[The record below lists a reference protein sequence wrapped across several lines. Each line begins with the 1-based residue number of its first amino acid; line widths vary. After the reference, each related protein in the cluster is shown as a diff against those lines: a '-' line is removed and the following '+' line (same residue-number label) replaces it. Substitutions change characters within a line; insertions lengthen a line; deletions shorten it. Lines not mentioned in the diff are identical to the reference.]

1 MELQRITS
9 RENRRLIYAR
19 KVRDGK
25 ESGQIFIEGRRLVTE
40 ALRSDIR
47 INDCFFAEGFEHGGL
62 LDPIA
67 EKGIDIWKLRDSL
80 FRSIAATK
88 QPQGIVLLADHPIN
102 PIKDFNLPQV
112 SVPVF
117 LFLNEI
123 NNPSNLGAI
132 LRSVEAA
139 GAGGVFVS
147 KNSADVFS
155 PKALR
160 ASMGAAFRVR
170 VTENADL
177 EEVLGRARAG
187 GLTCLAV
194 DRLAGASY
202 LQIDWKKRP
211 HLLVLGSEAHGLSS
225 SELEL
230 IGDGISIPMDNS
242 VESLNLAVAA
252 GIILFEAKRKG
263 GDDAVNYLS

>member
-9 RENRRLIYAR
+9 RENRRLIHAR

-25 ESGQIFIEGRRLVTE
+25 DRGQIFIEGRRLVAE

-47 INDCFFAEGFEHGGL
+47 INDCFVAEGFEDREL
-62 LDPIA
+62 LDSIA
-67 EKGIDIWKLRDSL
+67 EKGIDIWELSASL
-80 FRSIAATK
+80 FRSIAATD

-102 PIKDFNLPQV
+102 PIIDFNSPHV
-112 SVPVF
+112 TVPVF

-132 LRSVEAA
+132 LRSVEAS

-160 ASMGAAFRVR
+160 ASMGAAFRIR

-177 EEVLGRARAG
+177 DEVLARARAG
-187 GLTCLAV
+187 GVSCLAA
-194 DRLAGASY
+194 DRLAVMSY
-202 LQIDWKKRP
+202 LQIDWKKGP
-211 HLLVLGSEAHGLSS
+211 HLLVFGSEAHGLSS
-225 SELEL
+225 REMEL

-252 GIILFEAKRKG
+252 GIILFEAKRKRG
-263 GDDAVNYLS
+263 VDAVNY

>member
-9 RENRRLIYAR
+9 RENRRLIHAR

-25 ESGQIFIEGRRLVTE
+25 ERGQIFIEGRRLAAE

-47 INDCFFAEGFEHGGL
+47 INDCFVAESFEDGEL
-62 LDPIA
+62 VDQIT
-67 EKGIDIWKLRDSL
+67 EKGIEIWELSASL
-80 FRSIAATK
+80 FRSIAATE
-88 QPQGIVLLADHPIN
+88 QPQGIVLLADRPIN

-112 SVPVF
+112 TLPVF
-117 LFLNEI
+117 LFLHEI

-132 LRSVEAA
+132 LRSGEAA
-139 GAGGVFVS
+139 GAGGVFIS
-147 KNSADVFS
+147 KNSADLFS

-160 ASMGAAFRVR
+160 ASMGAAFRIR
-170 VTENADL
+170 ATENVDL

-194 DRLAGASY
+194 DRLAGTSY
-202 LQIDWKKRP
+202 LQIDWKKGP
-211 HLLVLGSEAHGLSS
+211 HLLVFGSEAHGLSS
-225 SELEL
+225 RELDL

-252 GIILFEAKRKG
+252 GIILFEAKRRFG
-263 GDDAVNYLS
+263 GDAVNY

>member
-9 RENRRLIYAR
+9 RENRRLIHAR

-25 ESGQIFIEGRRLVTE
+25 ERSQIFIEGRRLVAE
-40 ALRSDIR
+40 ALRSNIR
-47 INDCFFAEGFEHGGL
+47 INDCFVSEGFEDWGL

-67 EKGIDIWKLRDSL
+67 ENGIDIWELSDSL
-80 FRSIAATK
+80 FRSIAATD
-88 QPQGIVLLADHPIN
+88 QSQGIILLADHPII
-102 PIKDFNLPQV
+102 PIKDFSLPRLT
-112 SVPVF
+112 VPVF
-117 LFLNEI
+117 LFLHEI

-160 ASMGAAFRVR
+160 ASMGAAFRIR

-177 EEVLGRARAG
+177 EAVLGWARAG
-187 GLTCLAV
+187 GVTCLAV
-194 DRLAGASY
+194 DRLAVTSY
-202 LQIDWKKRP
+202 LQVDCKKGP
-211 HLLVLGSEAHGLSS
+211 HLLVFGSEAHGLSKRA
-225 SELEL
+225 LEL
-230 IGDGISIPMDNS
+230 IGGGISIPMGNS

-263 GDDAVNYLS
+263 SVDAVNYQS